1 MYVQTYTGEQRGRKK
16 TAMEQKKTSTRHPD
30 PKRKRDKH

>member
-1 MYVQTYTGEQRGRKK
+1 MYVQTYTGKQRGRKK
-16 TAMEQKKTSTRHPD
+16 TAMEKKTSTRHPD